1 MPIKLSSL
9 KTHDLSSR
17 PQLQVTCNIQ
27 PQQQFDSTT
36 PKTKQHIFGNIIGW
50 RGAPSQKKTI
60 QSGRFPSRSLS
71 LSPLPSDQIC
81 LSLSVVPIIFVCLV
95 HTIPI
100 SDVNQPEILIF
111 WWFNPHSGKLN
122 YRFRWINDDKSTF
135 CIILVG

>member
-71 LSPLPSDQIC
+71 LSIAFRPNLPQPFSSAHHFC
-81 LSLSVVPIIFVCLV
+81 LFGSYYPYQRCKPTRNTHILAVQSPFWYVKLPFSL
-95 HTIPI
+95 
-100 SDVNQPEILIF
+100 
-111 WWFNPHSGKLN
+111 
-122 YRFRWINDDKSTF
+122 DK
-135 CIILVG
+135 